1 MKVTIHKT
9 GMDESVLK
17 YVVIAAR
24 QDGRWIMARHRERTT
39 WEFAGGH
46 IEPNEPADA
55 AAGRELY
62 EETGAEEFSL
72 TPVCVYSVARQ
83 GMPESFGKLYLAD
96 VQSFGQIP
104 QYEMAEIKSFTEIP
118 EEVTYPHIVP
128 ALVAEVKRFLL
139 EMQPGRTG
147 AE

>member
-9 GMDESVLK
+9 VIEEAMLK

-24 QDGRWIMARHRERTT
+24 QDGQWIMARHRERTT

-72 TPVCVYSVARQ
+72 TPVCVYSVANQ
-83 GMPESFGKLYLAD
+83 GVPESFGKLYLAD

-118 EEVTYPHIVP
+118 EELTYPLIIP
-128 ALVAEVKRFLL
+128 ALVAEVKQFLL
-139 EMQPGRTG
+139 ETEPGRNGTD
-147 AE
+147 